1 MGKCADKKWVWRRAS
16 AQAINFTK
24 SDAIGTSRCIVES
37 KTPFGEAEIQRV
49 SGVTGFVEEES
60 TPSRLC
66 FCIPGTQNKKLDI
79 AHNQELREHVMTLQ
93 GADYAV
99 IGAKKAVSQI
109 TVYKCGSR

>member
-16 AQAINFTK
+16 AQAIDFTQ

-37 KTPFGEAEIQRV
+37 KTLFEEAELQRA
-49 SGVTGFVEEES
+49 SNVTGFVEEES

-79 AHNQELREHVMTLQ
+79 AHNQALRERIMTLQ
-93 GADYAV
+93 SADYAV